1 MNLKVSYFD
10 NNIELKEGS
19 INVIEIENKKYFF
32 RFISDLYNLDSN
44 ITDNIIFY
52 KENEENNYN
61 GKVKVYLNY
70 FELDFNSRKTIANIS
85 KYVSNNILEED
96 KDILQREYLKI
107 IKIFKKIVNEI
118 DLPFSIDGEVDIDNL
133 LKVLKLGI
141 NEKDELLD
149 NLFLLID
156 IEKIFNGENILIF
169 VNLKQYLSKK
179 ELIELYK
186 YAIYNQIQIILIDSQ
201 CYGGTLDYENKLII
215 DENLDEFVI

>member
-70 FELDFNSRKTIANIS
+70 FEFDFNSRKTIANIT

>member
-1 MNLKVSYFD
+1 
-10 NNIELKEGS
+10 
-19 INVIEIENKKYFF
+19 
-32 RFISDLYNLDSN
+32 
-44 ITDNIIFY
+44 
-52 KENEENNYN
+52 
-61 GKVKVYLNY
+61 
-70 FELDFNSRKTIANIS
+70 
-85 KYVSNNILEED
+85 
-96 KDILQREYLKI
+96 
-107 IKIFKKIVNEI
+107 
-118 DLPFSIDGEVDIDNL
+118 LPFSIDGEVDIDNL

>member
-149 NLFLLID
+149 NLLLLID